1 MIVPA
6 YDAVIIGA
14 GHNGL
19 TCAGYLARAGLKVKV
34 VEARRI
40 VGGACIT
47 EEFHPGF
54 RNSTCSYV
62 VSLLNPKIVR
72 DLELTRY
79 GLKILRRP
87 VEGFYPRP
95 DGSSLLYTTDKR
107 QFKAELERLMPG
119 DGEGFDRF
127 DADLHAVLGAVR
139 ALMFTTPPNFAGSW
153 RDLLNGL
160 IAANEAR
167 KLDPHARSVL
177 ARLMTQS
184 AGDFLDHYFKG
195 ELVKGALGYLA
206 AVGNF
211 QSVYAPGSAYVL
223 LHHVFGEHE
232 GEDGAWGHALGG
244 MGAITQA
251 MAKSAE
257 AHGAEIEVNAP
268 VAEVIVEH
276 GRAAGV
282 VLAGGR
288 MIRAKLVAANINP
301 KLLFGK
307 LVDPS
312 LFPEDFARDIAHYR
326 CASGTLRLNVA
337 LSELPDFTA
346 RPGKG
351 DHLTGSISITPSLAY
366 LEDAYRDA
374 KIVGLPRKP
383 AVEVCIPSI
392 IDPTLAPEGKHV
404 ASLFCQHFNP
414 LLPDGRDWD
423 DAKEEAA
430 DRVIDTVTQYAPNF
444 GSAIIARK
452 VLTPKD
458 LEREFGLV
466 GGDIFHGCLHMDQL
480 FSLRPAPGF
489 ADYRT
494 PVAGLYLCGSG
505 AHPGGGV
512 SGIPGHNAAR
522 EILRD
527 VRKRKIKG
535 G

>member
-1 MIVPA
+1 LAV
-6 YDAVIIGA
+6 YDALIIGA

-19 TCAGYLARAGLKVKV
+19 TCAGYLARAGFKVKV
-34 VEARRI
+34 VEARPI
-40 VGGACIT
+40 VGGACVT

-54 RNSTCSYV
+54 RNSSCSYV
-62 VSLLNPKIVR
+62 VSLLNPKIIR
-72 DLELTRY
+72 ELELARY
-79 GLKILRRP
+79 GLTILRRP
-87 VEGFYPRP
+87 TEGFYPHP
-95 DGSSLLYTTDKR
+95 DGSSLLYTTNKG
-107 QFKAELERLMPG
+107 QFKAALERLVPG
-119 DGEGFDRF
+119 DAEGFDRF
-127 DADLHAVLGAVR
+127 DADLHAVIGAVR

-160 IAANEAR
+160 IAANETR

-195 ELVKGALGYLA
+195 ELVKGGFGYLA

-223 LHHVFGEHE
+223 LHHVFGEQD
-232 GEDGAWGHALGG
+232 GEDGAWGHAIGG
-244 MGAITQA
+244 MGAISQA

-257 AHGAEIEVNAP
+257 AHGADIEVDAP
-268 VAEVIVEH
+268 VSEVIVER

-282 VLAGGR
+282 ALVDGR
-288 MIRAKLVAANINP
+288 VIRARLIAANVNP

-312 LFPEDFARDIAHYR
+312 LLPEEFARDIAQYR
-326 CASGTLRLNVA
+326 CASGTLRMNVA
-337 LSELPDFTA
+337 LSELPDFIV

-366 LEDAYRDA
+366 LEDAFRDA
-374 KIVGLPRKP
+374 KTIGIPKQPV
-383 AVEVCIPSI
+383 VEICIPST
-392 IDPTLAPEGKHV
+392 IDSTLAPKGQHV

-414 LLPDGRDWD
+414 VLPDGRDWD
-423 DAKEEAA
+423 DVKEEAA
-430 DRVIDTVTQYAPNF
+430 DRVIDTVAAYAPSF
-444 GSAIIARK
+444 RRTVIARQ

-458 LEREFGLV
+458 LERDFGLI
-466 GGDIFHGCLHMDQL
+466 GGDIFHGCLHMDQI
-480 FSLRPAPGF
+480 FSMRPAPGF

-494 PVAGLYLCGSG
+494 PIAGLYLCGSG

-527 VRKRKIKG
+527 VRARKVPKAA
-535 G
+535 

>member
-1 MIVPA
+1 MAI
-6 YDAVIIGA
+6 YDALIIGA

-34 VEARRI
+34 VEARGI
-40 VGGACIT
+40 VGGACVT

-72 DLELTRY
+72 DLELAQH
-79 GLKILRRP
+79 GLRILRRP
-87 VEGFYPRP
+87 TEGFYPHP
-95 DGSSLLYTTDKR
+95 NGTSLVYTTNKGP
-107 QFKAELERLMPG
+107 FKAELERLAPG
-119 DGEGFDRF
+119 DGDGFERF
-127 DADLHAVLGAVR
+127 DSDLHAVIGAVR
-139 ALMFTTPPNFAGSW
+139 ALMLTTPPNLEGSW

-160 IAANEAR
+160 IAANQTR
-167 KLDPHARSVL
+167 KLDPHARGVL

-184 AGDFLDHYFKG
+184 AGDFLDHYFRG
-195 ELVKGALGYLA
+195 ELVKGAFGYLA

-211 QSVYAPGSAYVL
+211 QSIYAPGSAYVL

-232 GEDGAWGHALGG
+232 GEDGSWGHAVGG

-257 AHGAEIEVNAP
+257 AHGADIETNAP
-268 VAEVIVEH
+268 VRAVIVER

-282 VLAGGR
+282 TLADGR
-288 MIRAKLVAANINP
+288 KIRARLIAGNVNP

-312 LFPEDFARDIAHYR
+312 LLPEEFARDIERFR
-326 CASGTLRLNVA
+326 CASGTLRMNVA
-337 LSELPDFTA
+337 LAELPDFKA
-346 RPGKG
+346 RPGAG
-351 DHLTGSISITPSLAY
+351 DHLAGSISITPSLDY
-366 LEDAYRDA
+366 LENAYRDA
-374 KIVGLPRKP
+374 KTVGLPRKP
-383 AVEVCIPSI
+383 VVEVCIPSI
-392 IDPTLAPEGKHV
+392 IDETLAPPGKHV

-414 LLPDGRDWD
+414 VLPDGRDWD
-423 DAKEEAA
+423 DVREEAA
-430 DRVIDTVTQYAPNF
+430 DLVIDTVTAYAPNF
-444 GSAIIARK
+444 KRAVIARMT
-452 VLTPKD
+452 LTPKD
-458 LEREFGLV
+458 LEREFGLI
-466 GGDIFHGCLHMDQL
+466 GGDIFHGCLHMDQI
-480 FSLRPAPGF
+480 FSMRPAPGF

-494 PVAGLYLCGSG
+494 PIAGLYLCGSG

-527 VRKRKIKG
+527 VRARKIPKAA
-535 G
+535 